1 MIIRILIFIS
11 AALILGIGFLGL
23 SLLGKDLGV
32 PVFLGSATL
41 GGGLLICALF
51 SLKMPWHGYIGAA
64 VLSLLG
70 LSRGI
75 LNAPGIFRYALGER
89 TRGVAPLLELFTF
102 VICGSLLIAIYRAWS
117 RSRSL
122 DSSR

>member
-1 MIIRILIFIS
+1 MIRIPIFVS

-23 SLLGKDLGV
+23 SLLGKDLGI

-64 VLSLLG
+64 VLALLG

-89 TRGVAPLLELFTF
+89 TRGPAPLLELVTF
-102 VICGSLLIAIYRAWS
+102 LICGALLFAIYRFWS
-117 RSRSL
+117 RSRL
-122 DSSR
+122 ADIPR